1 MGRFGASLAIGAA
14 LLGAAG
20 CGGGGGSCTPGT
32 DISGI
37 WDGRVTQDDVE
48 RGAGGAITATITQ
61 NQCTLGGTW
70 NFAFE
75 NDAQLDKQFSI
86 TGGAPAPGSSAVNL
100 NLEQCIGLNGSCD
113 TIEPCVYVVTGT
125 LVSPTDITGT
135 FQTGDNCSF
144 SENGSFDITL
154 LSRITPTPV
163 PTGVPTGLP
172 IPTVTPTR
180 VP

>member
-1 MGRFGASLAIGAA
+1 MMGRFGASLAIGAA

-20 CGGGGGSCTPGT
+20 CSGGGGSCTPGT

-48 RGAGGAITATITQ
+48 RGAGGAISATITQ

-70 NFAFE
+70 NFSFQ
-75 NDAQLDKQFSI
+75 NDPQLDKQFTI
-86 TGGAPAPGSSAVNL
+86 TGSSPAPGSSAVNL
-100 NLEQCIGLNGSCD
+100 DLEQCIGLNGSCD
-113 TIEPCVYVVTGT
+113 TIEQCVYVVAGT
-125 LVSPTDITGT
+125 LVSPTEITGT

-154 LSRITPTPV
+154 LTRITPTPV
-163 PTGVPTGLP
+163 TTPTVIALPFPTG
-172 IPTVTPTR
+172 TPT
-180 VP
+180 P